1 VSLVTVF
8 LISIGLAMDAFAVS
22 IGLGVKS
29 IDDKLKI
36 AIKAALMFG
45 IFQALMPVIGWFA
58 GVQFKSLITSYDH
71 WIAFAILFLI
81 GAKMLYGSKKFAGEC
96 KPDDSGRLKDNDRFL
111 TLLLLA
117 IATSIDALAVG
128 VSFAFLDIS
137 ITMPVIVI
145 GCVAFIFSFIGVELG
160 NRLGCYAKSKAEILG
175 GLILIGL
182 GIKILL
188 EHTYFA

>member
-1 VSLVTVF
+1 
-8 LISIGLAMDAFAVS
+8 MDAFAVS

-29 IDDKLKI
+29 VDDKFKV

-58 GVQFKSLITSYDH
+58 GVQFKTLIVSYDH
-71 WIAFAILFLI
+71 WIAFAILVLI
-81 GAKMLYGSKKFAGEC
+81 GVKMLYESAKFAGEC
-96 KPDDSGRLKDNDRFL
+96 KPAGSGNADSNARFT

-128 VSFAFLDIS
+128 VGFAFLDIS

-145 GCVAFIFSFIGVELG
+145 GCVAFVFSFVGVELG

-182 GIKILL
+182 GVKILL
-188 EHTYFA
+188 EHIYFT